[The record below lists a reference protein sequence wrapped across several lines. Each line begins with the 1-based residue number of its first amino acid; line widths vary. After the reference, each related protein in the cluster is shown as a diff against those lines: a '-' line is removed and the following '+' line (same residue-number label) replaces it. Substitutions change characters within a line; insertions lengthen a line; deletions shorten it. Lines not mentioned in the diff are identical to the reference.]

1 MLATVGIGMLFAL
14 TIPGLAVLLVVLAVV
29 ERTASRLRRGSPLFR
44 ERRHALSAAG
54 TDVLSAALEPGRAVD
69 VDQRL
74 ATEMMREDATDGA
87 PPRSRV
93 DLDAGVAHLVLPPR

>member
-1 MLATVGIGMLFAL
+1 MGLGTLFAL

-29 ERTASRLRRGSPLFR
+29 ERVASGLRRASPLHG

-54 TDVLSAALEPGRAVD
+54 ADVLSTALEPGRAVD

-74 ATEMMREDATDGA
+74 ASELMREDETDGA
-87 PPRSRV
+87 PPRSRI
-93 DLDAGVAHLVLPPR
+93 DLDAGVAHLVLPPPG